1 MRLIHLSDLHLG
13 KRLNEFSLIED
24 QEFILREIYSI
35 ISEER
40 PDIIV
45 IAGDIYDKPVPSAEA
60 VRLFDDFLTKAAEQT
75 KHIFVISGNHD
86 SAERIAFGSHIM
98 EKSGIHMSPVYD
110 GNIVPTILSDEYG
123 AFGVYMLPFIKPV
136 SVRRFFPDTEI
147 ETYTDAVNTAVD
159 AMNADFSRRNILIT
173 HQFVTGAQK
182 SDSEEISVGGTDNV
196 DSSAFD
202 GFDYVALGHI
212 HSPQNVGGE
221 MIRYCGTPLKYSFS
235 EANQEKSVTVVDF
248 GKKGDITVRT
258 VPLEPMHDM
267 RIVRGGFDYIC
278 SKECSSQGDSKDYIH
293 AVLTDEEDIPEA
305 MGRLRGVYPNIMS
318 LEYDNRRTRSS
329 HGSIETA
336 DADNRLPIE
345 LFEEFYKLSNGGEMS
360 EQQRELV
367 QSLIEKIWE
376 EEA

>member
-212 HSPQNVGGE
+212 HSPQNVGSE
-221 MIRYCGTPLKYSFS
+221 KIRYCGTPLKYSFS
-235 EANQEKSVTVVDF
+235 EAAQEKSVTVVDF

-267 RIVRGGFDYIC
+267 RVVRGGFDYIC